1 MGNRIKEQL
10 SLFVDRMSA
19 ETMRANQVQL
29 YLSSAV
35 YVALSALRRMGLA
48 KAELARAQATMIRLR
63 LLQIGAQ
70 VRLTARRVWVQMAGR
85 FPLQGLHWRV
95 ANQLRCREAAER
107 DRIESGRS
115 TKGAVSALLA
125 GGARPQ
131 RARSAPPWR
140 WSGLESPE
148 ASSTRGTSWE
158 KASEPARTAPAGVQT
173 GAQTMGL

>member
-1 MGNRIKEQL
+1 MGHRIKEQL

-95 ANQLRCREAAER
+95 AKQVRC
-107 DRIESGRS
+107 
-115 TKGAVSALLA
+115 
-125 GGARPQ
+125 
-131 RARSAPPWR
+131 
-140 WSGLESPE
+140 
-148 ASSTRGTSWE
+148 
-158 KASEPARTAPAGVQT
+158 
-173 GAQTMGL
+173 

>member
-70 VRLTARRVWVQMAGR
+70 VRLTARRVWVQMAGS

-95 ANQLRCREAAER
+95 AKQVRC
-107 DRIESGRS
+107 
-115 TKGAVSALLA
+115 
-125 GGARPQ
+125 
-131 RARSAPPWR
+131 
-140 WSGLESPE
+140 
-148 ASSTRGTSWE
+148 
-158 KASEPARTAPAGVQT
+158 
-173 GAQTMGL
+173 